1 MILTGYAML
10 LSVYLWLEFCL
21 IVTLTFDFADFQAH
35 RMETTDFIR
44 RVLNLKIV
52 STILTFSQAKRE
64 ILKVAPLEVDQG
76 DPHVGGLGVL
86 MMHDLYFYFSCKTKG
101 SVP

>member
-1 MILTGYAML
+1 
-10 LSVYLWLEFCL
+10 
-21 IVTLTFDFADFQAH
+21 
-35 RMETTDFIR
+35 METTDSTR

-52 STILTFSQAKRE
+52 STILAFLQARKE

-76 DPHVGGLGVL
+76 DPHIGGLRVL
-86 MMHDLYFYFSCKTKG
+86 MMHDLYFYFSYKTKG